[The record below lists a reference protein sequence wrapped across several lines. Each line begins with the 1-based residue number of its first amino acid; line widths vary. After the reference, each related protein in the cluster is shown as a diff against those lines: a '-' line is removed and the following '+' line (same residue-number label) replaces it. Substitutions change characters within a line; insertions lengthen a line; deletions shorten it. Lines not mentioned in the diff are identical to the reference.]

1 VPRKPIGPINE
12 RDESTLSGYISS
24 IYRHDSFRKR
34 RGRYAFEGAVPD
46 DLTDVSI
53 YYYSRQYLAREKL
66 RRILARGE
74 QAWIGRDL
82 TGSAGTKINDWV
94 VITTEETDILKS
106 TVKREIHEAETQ
118 KDPVF
123 KGFTHKQW
131 VKAKPGATLDRR
143 YVFSTE
149 ERYVVAPDD
158 AVGFI
163 MTMISRDNFD
173 KENYGKIAVSFH
185 TGTGLPRLPFDPM
198 YALVDPSD
206 LEPSE
211 NPRTFSVDD

>member
-1 VPRKPIGPINE
+1 MSIGPIEE
-12 RDESTLSGYISS
+12 RDESTLNGKVSS
-24 IYRHDSFRKR
+24 VFRHDSFHKR
-34 RGRYAFEGAVPD
+34 RNRYAFEGAVPD

-74 QAWIGRDL
+74 RAWIGRDL
-82 TGSAGTKINDWV
+82 TGSMGTNVNDWV
-94 VITTEETDILKS
+94 VITTEETDIFKS
-106 TVKREIHEAETQ
+106 IVAHEIHEAETE
-118 KDPVF
+118 KDPAF
-123 KGFTHKQW
+123 KGFTHRQW
-131 VKAKPGATLDRR
+131 VKAKPGAMLDRR

-149 ERYVVAPDD
+149 ERYVQAPDG

-163 MTMISRDNFD
+163 LTMIGRDNFD

-185 TGTGLPRLPFDPM
+185 TGIGLPRLPYDPM
-198 YALVDPSD
+198 YALVDPGD

-211 NPRTFSVDD
+211 NPRTFSFDD